1 MNENITKSL
10 KIAKQIEAVSQLL
23 QIASETNILDDFT
36 VDTVSELIKD
46 LAGEQQALLSEGEK
60 VESKE
65 N

>member
-10 KIAKQIEAVSQLL
+10 KISKQIEAVSQLL
-23 QIASETNILDDFT
+23 QIASETSSLDDFT

-46 LAGEQQALLSEGEK
+46 LAGEQQALLSDGEK

>member
-23 QIASETNILDDFT
+23 QIASETNSLDDFT

>member
-10 KIAKQIEAVSQLL
+10 KIAKQIEAISQLL
-23 QIASETNILDDFT
+23 QIASETNSLDDFT
-36 VDTVSELIKD
+36 VDTVTELIKD

>member
-23 QIASETNILDDFT
+23 QIASETSSLDDFT

-46 LAGEQQALLSEGEK
+46 LAGEQQTLLSEGEK

>member
-23 QIASETNILDDFT
+23 QIASETNSLDDFT

-46 LAGEQQALLSEGEK
+46 LAGEQQTLLSEGEK